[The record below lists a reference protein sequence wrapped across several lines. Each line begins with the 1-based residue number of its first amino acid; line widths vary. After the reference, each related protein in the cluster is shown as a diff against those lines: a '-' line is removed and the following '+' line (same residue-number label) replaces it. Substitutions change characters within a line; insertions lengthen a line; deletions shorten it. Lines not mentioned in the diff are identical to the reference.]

1 MEDPDCD
8 STWEDDEEEDG
19 EGPFS
24 RAYEGGEARRTPS
37 LNPQKGFH
45 VRSPGRQHVS
55 DCPDCRFSLALQD
68 LVEPDGNGDMPNLS
82 FYKNEMAFLPNGCF
96 IEDLLKNWKE
106 DYDLLEDNH
115 TYIQWLFPLREPGV
129 NWHAKPL
136 TLQEVEAFKSS
147 PEVKERLVR
156 AYELMLGFYG
166 IQLKD
171 RKTGRVCRAQNYQK
185 RFQNL
190 NWHSHNN
197 LRITRM
203 LKSLGELGLEHFQVP
218 LTRFFLEETLV
229 RRELPGVR
237 QSALDYFVFT
247 VRCRHQ
253 RRELL
258 YFAWEHFR
266 PRCRFV
272 WAPLEKLQKFRP
284 CSPPCSPRTGP
295 RWAAK
300 REKGPQD
307 PVLEASAP
315 GQTCGPG
322 RGEEGDREDP
332 GDEAGGEQGPASPN
346 PKESK
351 KRKLEASL
359 RERAPGEPGPS
370 ALEVEKIALN
380 LEGCALSQG
389 GLGDGPPEAG
399 SWAPGEAA
407 QPCPQPPGTKV
418 ADEVRKRR
426 KVDQGARDGAGVA
439 ATRPPAPS
447 GCPEAKEGQSEIK
460 EEADGQAEPEQGA
473 PRSPAAAAETR
484 ARGNPRGRENPR
496 GSRGNPLRRRGNP
509 RGSRGNPL
517 RRRGNLQGRGNPPRG
532 RKNPWGRG
540 NPPRRRGN
548 PPWGRGN
555 PPRGREN
562 PWGRGN
568 PLRGRENLSGRGNPP
583 RRRGNPPRRSWWT
596 GGRRPQ
602 GRSLAVN
609 PGRLKGWDAGCLGL
623 RPGPRRWLFS
633 VPSSAGLALV
643 VSGHCSGHYS
653 CREDRPHPQ
662 RRPRTAEPLPRP
674 RLLASPSSRPSLAS
688 SL

>member
-1 MEDPDCD
+1 VLGCD
-8 STWEDDEEEDG
+8 LKLDVEA
-19 EGPFS
+19 GPGLGTRGLRQAS
-24 RAYEGGEARRTPS
+24 GYPEVPERTPS

-55 DCPDCRFSLALQD
+55 DCPDCRFSLAPQD

-322 RGEEGDREDP
+322 RGEEGDRDSGLAHP
-332 GDEAGGEQGPASPN
+332 VAPVGG
-346 PKESK
+346 
-351 KRKLEASL
+351 
-359 RERAPGEPGPS
+359 
-370 ALEVEKIALN
+370 V
-380 LEGCALSQG
+380 LSRPLWGSGSG
-389 GLGDGPPEAG
+389 GEAG
-399 SWAPGEAA
+399 SRSKK
-407 QPCPQPPGTKV
+407 QTL
-418 ADEVRKRR
+418 
-426 KVDQGARDGAGVA
+426 A
-439 ATRPPAPS
+439 ATLREGLWASS
-447 GCPEAKEGQSEIK
+447 G
-460 EEADGQAEPEQGA
+460 D
-473 PRSPAAAAETR
+473 
-484 ARGNPRGRENPR
+484 
-496 GSRGNPLRRRGNP
+496 
-509 RGSRGNPL
+509 
-517 RRRGNLQGRGNPPRG
+517 
-532 RKNPWGRG
+532 
-540 NPPRRRGN
+540 
-548 PPWGRGN
+548 
-555 PPRGREN
+555 
-562 PWGRGN
+562 
-568 PLRGRENLSGRGNPP
+568 
-583 RRRGNPPRRSWWT
+583 
-596 GGRRPQ
+596 
-602 GRSLAVN
+602 
-609 PGRLKGWDAGCLGL
+609 LG
-623 RPGPRRWLFS
+623 
-633 VPSSAGLALV
+633 
-643 VSGHCSGHYS
+643 
-653 CREDRPHPQ
+653 
-662 RRPRTAEPLPRP
+662 TP
-674 RLLASPSSRPSLAS
+674 RLGGE
-688 SL
+688 